1 MQRAIFGWPALRHL
15 AALLGLCL
23 LGCGPDFDPP
33 SELHSLRILGVQK
46 DAPYAQPGQTVN
58 LQMLWTDASPK
69 RPRPVQIAWSPPCF
83 DPPGDLYYACFGDS
97 GVFGADGMLVLDRD
111 STSVRISKYIING
124 ADPNIP
130 GGNDGIA
137 VRPPPPDARNAP
149 YGIAFVFFA
158 VCAGEFTVV
167 PRSDETTF
175 PIGCKDENGTL
186 LGSDDFVA
194 GYTSIYSFKSF
205 SNNNPVVTGFTFNGR
220 DFTTA
225 DNPGPASGEAG
236 AANADSASICLNE
249 TCTSGSR
256 AQTEFDF
263 DCTAYPE
270 RCVPT
275 CADDGDSS
283 CHGYSLN
290 PMIDK
295 NDPKNQDQ
303 DDVSAQLLGRQVGE
317 QMWINYYAEAGG
329 FKSPVRLLND
339 ATTGWNDD
347 FATEFYAPKAPG
359 PFRVWALAHDNRGGV
374 AWSGI
379 TLKAE

>member
-1 MQRAIFGWPALRHL
+1 MRNAIFGLPITGGA
-15 AALLGLCL
+15 AALLGLFL

-46 DAPYAQPGQTVN
+46 DLPYAQPGQTVN

-83 DPPGDLYYACFGDS
+83 DPPGDLYYACFGNNA
-97 GVFGADGMLVLDRD
+97 VFGANGMLVLDSD
-111 STSVRISKYIING
+111 STSVPISSYIING
-124 ADPNIP
+124 
-130 GGNDGIA
+130 GGDGIDT
-137 VRPPPPDARNAP
+137 RPPPTDTRNAP

-186 LGSDDFVA
+186 LGADDFVA
-194 GYTSIYSFKSF
+194 GYTSIYSFKTF
-205 SNNNPVVTGFTFNGR
+205 SNNNPVVAGFTFNGH
-220 DFTTA
+220 DFTSA
-225 DNPGPASGEAG
+225 DNPGGANGEGG
-236 AANADSASICLNE
+236 AESADSAAICLNE

-256 AQTEFDF
+256 DPADFAF
-263 DCTAYPE
+263 DCQAFPE

-283 CHGYSLN
+283 CPGYSLN
-290 PMIDK
+290 PIIDK
-295 NDPKNQDQ
+295 NKNQDQ

-317 QMWINYYAEAGG
+317 QMWINYYTEAGG

-374 AWSGI
+374 AWAGI
-379 TLKAE
+379 TLQAE

>member
-1 MQRAIFGWPALRHL
+1 MQSAIFGLSFSGGWRRS
-15 AALLGLCL
+15 AALLGLFL

-46 DAPYAQPGQTVN
+46 DLPYAQPGQNVN

-83 DPPGDLYYACFGDS
+83 DPPGDLYYACFGNS
-97 GVFGADGMLVLDRD
+97 AVFGADGMLVLNRD
-111 STSVRISKYIING
+111 NTSVPISSYIIT
-124 ADPNIP
+124 
-130 GGNDGIA
+130 GGGDSIA
-137 VRPPPPDARNAP
+137 QRPPPTDTRNAP
-149 YGIAFVFFA
+149 YGLAYVFFA

-167 PRSDETTF
+167 PHSDKTTF

-194 GYTSIYSFKSF
+194 GYTSIYSFKNF
-205 SNNNPVVTGFTFNGR
+205 SNNNPVVTGFTFNGH
-220 DFTTA
+220 DFTSA
-225 DNPGPASGEAG
+225 DDSGAANGEAG
-236 AANADSASICLNE
+236 AANADSAAICLNE

-256 AQTEFDF
+256 DPAGFDF
-263 DCTAYPE
+263 DCELHPE

-290 PMIDK
+290 PIIDK

-317 QMWINYYAEAGG
+317 QMWIDYYTEAGG

-339 ATTGWNDD
+339 ATTGWNDN
-347 FATEFYAPKAPG
+347 FSTEFYAPKAAG